1 MSVRSFG
8 AGAGRGGP
16 FWMAKI
22 IMTEARLAAAKAAF
36 EAGLP
41 VIEAQRAATY
51 AQPQEMQAANAATK
65 NVRKS
70 WRLAR
75 LICQMQGARFAVAVV
90 LARGNAL
97 LAKAIEE
104 SAAPPTRLP

>member
-1 MSVRSFG
+1 MTMARGAEGETMPVRSFG
-8 AGAGRGGP
+8 AG
-16 FWMAKI
+16 
-22 IMTEARLAAAKAAF
+22 
-36 EAGLP
+36 
-41 VIEAQRAATY
+41 EAQQPATY

-65 NVRKS
+65 SIRKS

-75 LICQMQGARFAVAVV
+75 LICPMQGARFAVAVA
-90 LARGNAL
+90 LARSNAL